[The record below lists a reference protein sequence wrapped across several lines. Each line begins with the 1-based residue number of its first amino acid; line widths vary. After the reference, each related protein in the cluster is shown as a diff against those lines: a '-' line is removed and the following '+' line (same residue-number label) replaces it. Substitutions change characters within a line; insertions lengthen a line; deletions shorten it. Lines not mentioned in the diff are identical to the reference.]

1 MNCIAPGI
9 IYNKTSIANYGERGE
24 EMFMRAAQNV
34 PKKRLGQVLDGVEDG
49 EISND
54 LIPQIIFN
62 LSPGVQYTTGKKPIF
77 YMSYVKT
84 IRIPI
89 FDIGIF
95 GIFRIVFSSN
105 SIQKRNLI
113 FDAKDTAAPQ

>member
-54 LIPQIIFN
+54 LI
-62 LSPGVQYTTGKKPIF
+62 
-77 YMSYVKT
+77 
-84 IRIPI
+84 
-89 FDIGIF
+89 
-95 GIFRIVFSSN
+95 
-105 SIQKRNLI
+105 
-113 FDAKDTAAPQ
+113 